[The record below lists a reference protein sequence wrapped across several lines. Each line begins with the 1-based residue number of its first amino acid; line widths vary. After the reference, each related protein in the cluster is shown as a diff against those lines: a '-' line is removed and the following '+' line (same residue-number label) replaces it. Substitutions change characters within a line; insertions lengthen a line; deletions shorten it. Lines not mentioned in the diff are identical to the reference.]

1 MALWKFTNL
10 NKYGN
15 PRSRIIYRPDNVA
28 FSFKPKGL
36 GPFVNV
42 QRFKYESKSTF
53 APALVTLNDKKY
65 MVPDWMEVLPETT
78 INDITSFEPE
88 TRGRK
93 KGQTKA
99 SNIVVKTPSSSS
111 DEIYTTTYYPN
122 SGKYYCN
129 CPGTWRTAG
138 NCKHVKSLR
147 TKIGKNV

>member
-122 SGKYYCN
+122 SGKCYCD

-138 NCKHVKSLR
+138 NCKHVKKL
-147 TKIGKNV
+147 KNEQR